1 MVGMQLTRWT
11 TDAMFVDYS
20 QYSLQGE
27 DSSDYDEIQVVGR
40 VHEGNGLVA
49 ACPEVL
55 VVIAGT
61 ECGDVRLT
69 TERRQ
74 DTPPPPDHAWEAAV
88 DISMYS
94 TSGQLWLTPLMSDSI
109 GAAGNFA
116 AAGPGWYRIRVQA
129 RRRAE
134 GKSGSALEEHYVG
147 VWPAPPE
154 PDRVWAT
161 DDMARHSYDPHR
173 PPHQPIQPDD
183 PAWFRKPER
192 FPQEPRPHQDS
203 PQPRRHQISPAALA
217 NIEQHRRRSAQRGAS
232 PADNLRRRRRD

>member
-74 DTPPPPDHAWEAAV
+74 DTPPPPGHAWEAAV

-94 TSGQLWLTPLMSDSI
+94 TSGQLWPRT
-109 GAAGNFA
+109 AARERA
-116 AAGPGWYRIRVQA
+116 VCRV
-129 RRRAE
+129 
-134 GKSGSALEEHYVG
+134 
-147 VWPAPPE
+147 
-154 PDRVWAT
+154 
-161 DDMARHSYDPHR
+161 
-173 PPHQPIQPDD
+173 
-183 PAWFRKPER
+183 
-192 FPQEPRPHQDS
+192 
-203 PQPRRHQISPAALA
+203 
-217 NIEQHRRRSAQRGAS
+217 HRRLARG
-232 PADNLRRRRRD
+232 PLRELTQV